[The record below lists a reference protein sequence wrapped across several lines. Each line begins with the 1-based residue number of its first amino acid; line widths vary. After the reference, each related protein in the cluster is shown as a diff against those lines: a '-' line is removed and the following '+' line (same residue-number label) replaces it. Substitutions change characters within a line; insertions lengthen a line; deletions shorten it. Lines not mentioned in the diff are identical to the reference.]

1 MEWTKSAQEYFTD
14 GITASVKGY
23 DYVAGQN
30 HIPYYDSPYVND
42 PHDVSIKLQEEWL
55 TELLKKEAY
64 NLSGDK
70 ASDLEKVY
78 IQEYLHYF
86 NAPIDQYVNIM
97 RSGVPMKNSSI
108 LPRKEFDE
116 QLGDSYPI
124 PRRFAVMEPLESD
137 QLHDITIAAYKAQG
151 YTYQG
156 TNAKI
161 HKFCMTNVYGWIKKI
176 LILAKDRRT
185 ENKIKE

>member
-1 MEWTKSAQEYFTD
+1 MAEFTLLGATWNGQKSAQEYFTD

-70 ASDLEKVY
+70 ASDLEKC
-78 IQEYLHYF
+78 ISK
-86 NAPIDQYVNIM
+86 NI
-97 RSGVPMKNSSI
+97 SI
-108 LPRKEFDE
+108 
-116 QLGDSYPI
+116 
-124 PRRFAVMEPLESD
+124 
-137 QLHDITIAAYKAQG
+137 
-151 YTYQG
+151 
-156 TNAKI
+156 
-161 HKFCMTNVYGWIKKI
+161 I
-176 LILAKDRRT
+176 LMHRLINMLT
-185 ENKIKE
+185 LCVLVFL

>member
-1 MEWTKSAQEYFTD
+1 MDCIFRQRKPISSWLNSPCWEPLGMDKKVPKSILTD

-23 DYVAGQN
+23 DYVASQN

-42 PHDVSIKLQEEWL
+42 PHDVSIKLQDEWL

-64 NLSGDK
+64 ILSGDK
-70 ASDLEKVY
+70 VSDLEKVY

-97 RSGVPMKNSSI
+97 RSGVPMKNSSL

-116 QLGDSYPI
+116 QLGDSYP
-124 PRRFAVMEPLESD
+124 
-137 QLHDITIAAYKAQG
+137 
-151 YTYQG
+151 
-156 TNAKI
+156 
-161 HKFCMTNVYGWIKKI
+161 
-176 LILAKDRRT
+176 
-185 ENKIKE
+185 

>member
-1 MEWTKSAQEYFTD
+1 MLPVRIIYLIMT
-14 GITASVKGY
+14 VL
-23 DYVAGQN
+23 
-30 HIPYYDSPYVND
+30 YVND

-97 RSGVPMKNSSI
+97 RSGVPMKNS
-108 LPRKEFDE
+108 FH
-116 QLGDSYPI
+116 
-124 PRRFAVMEPLESD
+124 FTA
-137 QLHDITIAAYKAQG
+137 
-151 YTYQG
+151 
-156 TNAKI
+156 
-161 HKFCMTNVYGWIKKI
+161 
-176 LILAKDRRT
+176 
-185 ENKIKE
+185 

>member
-1 MEWTKSAQEYFTD
+1 ML
-14 GITASVKGY
+14 
-23 DYVAGQN
+23 AGQN

-108 LPRKEFDE
+108 YRVRNL
-116 QLGDSYPI
+116 
-124 PRRFAVMEPLESD
+124 
-137 QLHDITIAAYKAQG
+137 
-151 YTYQG
+151 
-156 TNAKI
+156 TNNWV
-161 HKFCMTNVYGWIKKI
+161 T
-176 LILAKDRRT
+176 LILSLEDLLLWSLWNQISYMT
-185 ENKIKE
+185 

>member
-23 DYVAGQN
+23 DYVASQN

-42 PHDVSIKLQEEWL
+42 PHDVSIKLQDEWL

-64 NLSGDK
+64 ILSGDK
-70 ASDLEKVY
+70 VSDLEKVY

-97 RSGVPMKNSSI
+97 RSGVPMKIVPFYRVRNLTNNWVIPI
-108 LPRKEFDE
+108 LSLEDLLLRSLWN
-116 QLGDSYPI
+116 QISY
-124 PRRFAVMEPLESD
+124 
-137 QLHDITIAAYKAQG
+137 
-151 YTYQG
+151 
-156 TNAKI
+156 
-161 HKFCMTNVYGWIKKI
+161 MT
-176 LILAKDRRT
+176 
-185 ENKIKE
+185 

>member
-42 PHDVSIKLQEEWL
+42 PHDVSIKLQEGWL

-70 ASDLEKVY
+70 ASDLEKC
-78 IQEYLHYF
+78 ISK
-86 NAPIDQYVNIM
+86 NI
-97 RSGVPMKNSSI
+97 SI
-108 LPRKEFDE
+108 
-116 QLGDSYPI
+116 
-124 PRRFAVMEPLESD
+124 
-137 QLHDITIAAYKAQG
+137 
-151 YTYQG
+151 
-156 TNAKI
+156 
-161 HKFCMTNVYGWIKKI
+161 I
-176 LILAKDRRT
+176 LMHRLINMLT
-185 ENKIKE
+185 LCVLVFL

>member
-1 MEWTKSAQEYFTD
+1 MEWTKKCPRVFYRRYHCFS
-14 GITASVKGY
+14 KGY

-116 QLGDSYPI
+116 QLGDSYSI

-156 TNAKI
+156 TNAKNPQVL
-161 HKFCMTNVYGWIKKI
+161 HDERVWMDK
-176 LILAKDRRT
+176 
-185 ENKIKE
+185 ENPDFGKGPKN